1 MSPPLRLLDD
11 GIWVADR
18 PLRLAG
24 IELGT
29 RMTVIRLRD
38 GRLLLHS
45 PVPCDEETRR
55 ALDAVGPVG
64 FVLAPSKVHHFFVTP
79 WKAAYP
85 AATLLA
91 APGLQEKRPGIPFD
105 GVLEAAPPEAWRGV
119 LELEL
124 FRGATWINEIVL
136 FHAPSRTLV
145 LTDLAMNYHSA
156 PDLRTAI
163 WQRVFDVRNRFG
175 PTRFVRF
182 LIRDHR
188 AARGS
193 LERILA
199 WDFERVTVTHGE
211 VLEAGGKAALR
222 AAYAW
227 L

>member
-1 MSPPLRLLDD
+1 LRLLDD

-24 IELGT
+24 IEIGT
-29 RMTVIRLRD
+29 RMTVIRLND

-64 FVLAPSKVHHFFVTP
+64 FVLAPSKVHHFFVAP

-85 AATLLA
+85 AATLFA
-91 APGLQEKRPGIPFD
+91 APGLREKRPGIPFD
-105 GVLEAAPPEAWRGV
+105 AVLEGDPPEAWRGV
-119 LELEL
+119 VEAEL
-124 FRGATWINEIVL
+124 FRGASYINEIVL
-136 FHAPSRTLV
+136 FHVPSHTLV
-145 LTDLAMNYHSA
+145 LTDLAMNFHAA
-156 PDLRTAI
+156 PNLQTAI
-163 WQRVFDVRNRFG
+163 WQRLFDVRDRFG
-175 PTRFVRF
+175 PTRFVR
-182 LIRDHR
+182 LLVRERR